1 MHYTNVYL
9 DRICYELPPVV
20 VTSAEIEAQLAPL
33 YRKLHLSPGQL
44 QALTGIRERRWW
56 YPDTPLSQGAIAAG
70 RKALHQSGIKP
81 ADIETLVYTGVCR
94 ELYEPATA
102 CRVAAGLGVGKDAF
116 IYDISNACLGVL
128 NGIIDIA
135 NRIELGQIRAGMV
148 VSCESARELNE
159 TVIRRLLAREDM
171 GFLVRSIATLTGGSG
186 AVALIISDGSLTS
199 NPGHRLLGG
208 ANRSAPQFHELCRW
222 GIEKVG
228 EDLFEQFMHTDAVAV
243 LNNGVELGRHTW
255 NDFLAEM
262 NWDTQ
267 DVERVVCH
275 QVGESH
281 QKTILNSIGIPLEK
295 DFATYSFLGN
305 IGTVSLPITAAI
317 GAERGR
323 LVPGQK
329 VAFLGIG
336 SGLNCMMLG
345 VEW

>member
-1 MHYTNVYL
+1 MKYNNVYL
-9 DRICYELPPVV
+9 NSICYELPPVV
-20 VTSAEIEAQLAPL
+20 VTSHELEQHLAPL
-33 YRKLHLSPGQL
+33 YQKLHIHQGQL

-56 YPDTPLSQGAIAAG
+56 LPHTPLSQGAIAAG
-70 RKALHQSGIKP
+70 KKALSQSGIDA
-81 ADIETLVYTGVCR
+81 ADIGALVYTGVCR

-102 CRVAAGLGVGKDAF
+102 CRVAHGLGVGGTAF
-116 IYDISNACLGVL
+116 IHDISNACLGVL

-171 GFLVRSIATLTGGSG
+171 EFFSHSIATLTGGSG
-186 AVALIISDGSLTS
+186 AAALVISDGSFPNS
-199 NPGHRLLGG
+199 AKHKLLG
-208 ANRSAPQFHELCRW
+208 AVNRSAPQHHELCRW
-222 GIEKVG
+222 GVEEVG

-243 LNNGVELGRHTW
+243 LNNGVELGKHTW
-255 NDFLAEM
+255 DDFLRLME
-262 NWDTQ
+262 WDGE

-275 QVGESH
+275 QVGEAH
-281 QKTILNSIGIPLEK
+281 QKTILRSMGVALEK
-295 DFATYSFLGN
+295 DFATYPFLGN
-305 IGTVSLPITAAI
+305 IGTVSLPLTAAM
-317 GAERGR
+317 GAERGHIR
-323 LVPGQK
+323 AGQK

>member
-1 MHYTNVYL
+1 MNYNNVYL
-9 DRICYELPPVV
+9 DSICYELPPVV
-20 VTSAEIEAQLAPL
+20 VTSHEIEQRLAPL
-33 YRKLHLSPGQL
+33 YKKLHIQQGQL

-56 YPDTPLSQGAIAAG
+56 LPGTPLSQGAINAG
-70 RKALHQSGIKP
+70 KKALQQSGINA
-81 ADIETLVYTGVCR
+81 ADIEALVYTGVCR

-102 CRVAAGLGVGKDAF
+102 CRVAHGLGVGGDAF

-171 GFLVRSIATLTGGSG
+171 AYFARSVATLTGGSG
-186 AVALIISDGSLTS
+186 AVAIVISDGSFS
-199 NPGHRLLGG
+199 ANPGHKLLG
-208 ANRSAPQFHELCRW
+208 AVNRSAPQHHELCRW
-222 GIEKVG
+222 GVDEVE

-243 LNNGVELGRHTW
+243 LNNGVELGKQTW
-255 NDFLAEM
+255 NAFLDVM
-262 NWDTQ
+262 QWDSE

-275 QVGESH
+275 QVGEAH
-281 QKTILNSIGIPLEK
+281 QKTILRSIGIPLEK
-295 DFATYSFLGN
+295 DFATFSFLGN

-317 GAERGR
+317 GAERGYVR
-323 LVPGQK
+323 AGQK

>member
-1 MHYTNVYL
+1 MKYNNVYL
-9 DRICYELPPVV
+9 NSICYELPPVV
-20 VTSAEIEAQLAPL
+20 VTSLEIEQQLAAM
-33 YRKLHLSPGQL
+33 YGKLHIQHGQL

-56 YPDTPLSQGAIAAG
+56 WPETELSQGAIAAG
-70 RKALHQSGIKP
+70 EKSLHQTGI
-81 ADIETLVYTGVCR
+81 AAQDIGALVYTGVCR

-102 CRVAAGLGVGKDAF
+102 CRVAHALGVGGDAY

-171 GFLVRSIATLTGGSG
+171 AFFARSVATLTGGSG
-186 AVALIISDGSLTS
+186 AVALILSDGSLGAS
-199 NPGHRLLGG
+199 EAHKILG
-208 ANRSAPQFHELCRW
+208 AATRSAPQFHELCRW
-222 GIEKVG
+222 GVEPAG
-228 EDLFEQFMHTDAVAV
+228 EDLFAQFMDTDAVAV
-243 LNNGVELGRHTW
+243 LNNGVELGKQTW
-255 NDFLAEM
+255 DDFLAVM
-262 NWDTQ
+262 QWSGA

-281 QKTILNSIGIPLEK
+281 QKTILRSLGIPLEK

-317 GAERGR
+317 GAERGHIR
-323 LVPGQK
+323 PGQT

>member
-1 MHYTNVYL
+1 MNYNNVYL
-9 DRICYELPPVV
+9 DSICYELPPVV
-20 VTSAEIEAQLAPL
+20 VTSHEIEQRLAPL
-33 YRKLHLSPGQL
+33 YNKLHIQPGQL

-56 YPDTPLSQGAIAAG
+56 LPHTSLSQGAIAAG
-70 RKALHQSGIKP
+70 EKALRQSGIGA
-81 ADIETLVYTGVCR
+81 ADIGALVYTGVCR

-102 CRVAAGLGVGKDAF
+102 CRVAHGLGVGGDAF

-171 GFLVRSIATLTGGSG
+171 AFFARSVATLTGGSG
-186 AVALIISDGSLTS
+186 AVALIVSDGSFPAT
-199 NPGHRLLGG
+199 PKHKLLG
-208 ANRSAPQFHELCRW
+208 AVNRSAPQHHELCCW
-222 GIEKVG
+222 GVKEVG
-228 EDLFEQFMHTDAVAV
+228 EDLFEQYMNTDAVAV
-243 LNNGVELGRHTW
+243 LNNGIELGKQTW
-255 NDFLAEM
+255 DDFLHSM
-262 NWDTQ
+262 SWDT
-267 DVERVVCH
+267 DDIARVVCH
-275 QVGESH
+275 QVGEAH
-281 QKTILNSIGIPLEK
+281 QKTILRSIGIPVEK

-317 GAERGR
+317 GAERGLIR
-323 LVPGQK
+323 AGQK